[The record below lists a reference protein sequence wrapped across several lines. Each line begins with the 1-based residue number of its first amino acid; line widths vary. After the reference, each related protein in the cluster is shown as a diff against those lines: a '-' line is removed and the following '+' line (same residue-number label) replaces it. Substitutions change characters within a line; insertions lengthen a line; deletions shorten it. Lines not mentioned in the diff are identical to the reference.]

1 MVDKAKVEEAIKLLL
16 EGIGE
21 DVNREGLQGTPE
33 RIARM
38 CEEIYGGLGIMKR
51 MNIFRNS
58 FM

>member
-21 DVNREGLQGTPE
+21 DVNREGLQELLNVSPAC
-33 RIARM
+33 ARKFM
-38 CEEIYGGLGIMKR
+38 ADLIMKR